1 MRLAPRPTL
10 LAGREELLAELDARL
25 TRDETGASPRMVV
38 LCGLGGVGKTSVA
51 VEYAHRHLSEFG
63 VVWQFS
69 AEEPAVLAAGFGD
82 LAVALGV
89 HDLLTAGDP
98 VAAVHGA
105 LAARPGGWLLIFDNV
120 TEPAAIW
127 ATLPPGGRGRVLIT
141 AQDPRWTPSLLLE
154 VPVLDQETAT
164 SFLVNWTDAAGQEA
178 AARELA
184 GKLGGLP
191 LALEQAAAYMQ
202 ATGLGIAGYLG
213 LFRQRSHEL
222 LARGDPAGY
231 DKRVTTTWVLAFE
244 RLEQTAPHAA
254 GLLRLLAC
262 YASEAIPL
270 NLLLQS
276 NAGLADSFGPD
287 VAPLLVPVLDDPLA
301 ASDAVAAL
309 RRYSL
314 ISAPKDGAVSVHRLV
329 QVITVAQLPAKV
341 IASWRQAAAAL
352 IQAALPSD
360 PKLPA
365 NWLTYAALMA
375 HVQASLPAHS
385 DCMREIAEYLGQIG
399 SYAAARE
406 LYLQILRTQEQ
417 VLGPEHPD
425 TLTTRANLAQ
435 WTGRAGNPPA
445 ARDQYAELL
454 PDLERVV
461 GPEHP
466 DTLHARG
473 KLARWTGEAGDHAAA
488 RDLYAEL
495 LPVRER
501 VLGPEHR
508 DTLSARRNVAR
519 WTGEADP
526 AAARDQ
532 FTKLLPVFERVL
544 SADHPDTVTARG
556 NLARWTGEA
565 GDPATA
571 RDLYAELLT
580 VDERVRGR
588 EHPSTLTARG
598 NLARWTGEAGDPA
611 TARDLYAELLPVLE
625 RILGPEHPGTLR
637 IRDSLAFWTDQAKRD
652 RTGIEAAQ

>member
-1 MRLAPRPTL
+1 
-10 LAGREELLAELDARL
+10 
-25 TRDETGASPRMVV
+25 MVV

-82 LAVALGV
+82 AGRRSWAS
-89 HDLLTAGDP
+89 HDLLDCRGSRCGWCTR
-98 VAAVHGA
+98 A

-231 DKRVTTTWVLAFE
+231 DKRVATTWVLAFE

-341 IASWRQAAAAL
+341 IGVVA
-352 IQAALPSD
+352 
-360 PKLPA
+360 
-365 NWLTYAALMA
+365 
-375 HVQASLPAHS
+375 
-385 DCMREIAEYLGQIG
+385 
-399 SYAAARE
+399 
-406 LYLQILRTQEQ
+406 
-417 VLGPEHPD
+417 
-425 TLTTRANLAQ
+425 
-435 WTGRAGNPPA
+435 TGRGSPDPGRAAQRPEVACKLADVRRTNGTRPGQPPCPQ
-445 ARDQYAELL
+445 R
-454 PDLERVV
+454 
-461 GPEHP
+461 
-466 DTLHARG
+466 LHARN
-473 KLARWTGEAGDHAAA
+473 
-488 RDLYAEL
+488 
-495 LPVRER
+495 
-501 VLGPEHR
+501 
-508 DTLSARRNVAR
+508 RRIP
-519 WTGEADP
+519 GAD
-526 AAARDQ
+526 RQ
-532 FTKLLPVFERVL
+532 LR
-544 SADHPDTVTARG
+544 RG
-556 NLARWTGEA
+556 T
-565 GDPATA
+565 
-571 RDLYAELLT
+571 
-580 VDERVRGR
+580 
-588 EHPSTLTARG
+588 
-598 NLARWTGEAGDPA
+598 
-611 TARDLYAELLPVLE
+611 
-625 RILGPEHPGTLR
+625 
-637 IRDSLAFWTDQAKRD
+637 
-652 RTGIEAAQ
+652 